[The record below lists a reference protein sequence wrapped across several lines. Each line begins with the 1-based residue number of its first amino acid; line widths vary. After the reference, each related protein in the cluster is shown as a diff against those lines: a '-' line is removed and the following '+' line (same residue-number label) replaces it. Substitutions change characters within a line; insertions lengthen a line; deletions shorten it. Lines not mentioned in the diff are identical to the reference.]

1 MTKDTFYITTPIYYV
16 TDEPHI
22 GHAYNAVAADFIA
35 RYHRLA
41 GHKVFLLTGTDEH
54 GQHVARAAERRGMQ
68 PQAWCD
74 EIVPKWK
81 QVWERL
87 EISYDDFIRTTEE
100 RHINPVGKFWQKVF
114 ETGDVYLGKYEGPYC
129 VSCETF
135 YQPDEVPDGM
145 CPIHERPVETVNE
158 ENYFFRLS
166 SYQDRL
172 LDLYDKNPDF
182 VKPESRLNEAV
193 SFVKSGLDDLSIS
206 RTSFT
211 WGIPVPWD
219 SKHILYVWI
228 DALLNYVTAAGFEDD
243 PLRFGRLWPADY
255 HLIGKDILRL
265 HAVIWP
271 AMLMAVG
278 IELPKTVFAHGWLT
292 VGGKKMSK
300 SNATGISPHELLDV
314 VGVDG
319 YRYHFLR
326 EGTFGQDG
334 SYSWEAMIAR
344 YNADLANDLGN
355 LVSRTLAMVDSYF
368 GGLVPEPGEE
378 TQAET
383 DLRLA
388 ATTAAAELESCVR
401 RLDVS
406 RALVGVFELVKAANH
421 YIDAAA
427 PWNLAKDPSTRER
440 LATVLYSVCEAI
452 RQISL
457 LVSPA
462 MPAASRRIRA
472 QLGLSEVDDRPLDT
486 SLVRGQVWTGVKVQR
501 GDSIFPRIEPD
512 S

>member
-22 GHAYNAVAADFIA
+22 GHAYNAIAADFIA

-41 GHKVFLLTGTDEH
+41 GRKVFLLTGTDEH
-54 GQHVARAAERRGMQ
+54 GQHVARAAEKRGME
-68 PQAWCD
+68 PGAWCD
-74 EIVPKWK
+74 EIVPRWK

-100 RHINPVGKFWQKVF
+100 RHIKPATDFWQKLY
-114 ETGDVYLGKYEGPYC
+114 ENGDVYLGKYEGPYC

-135 YQPDEVPDGM
+135 YQVDEVPDGL

-166 SYQDRL
+166 AYQDRL
-172 LDLYDKNPDF
+172 LEMYEENPDF
-182 VKPESRLNEAV
+182 VKPESRRNEV
-193 SFVKSGLDDLSIS
+193 LSFVKGGLDDQSIT

-211 WGIPVPWD
+211 WGITAPWD
-219 SKHILYVWI
+219 PKHVLYVWVE
-228 DALLNYVTAAGFEDD
+228 ALLNYVTAAGFGVDD
-243 PLRFGRLWPADY
+243 ERFGSLWPADY
-255 HLIGKDILRL
+255 HLIGKDILRH

-271 AMLMAVG
+271 AMLMAAGV
-278 IELPKTVFAHGWLT
+278 ELPKTVFAHGWLT

-300 SNATGISPHELLDV
+300 TNATGISPHELLDV
-314 VGVDG
+314 VGADG

-334 SYSWEAMIAR
+334 GYSWEAMIAR

-355 LVSRTLAMVDSYF
+355 LVSRSLAMVDSYF
-368 GGLVPEPGEE
+368 EGVIPEPGAQ
-378 TQAET
+378 TQAED

-388 ATTAAAELESCVR
+388 ATTAAAKLDSCVR
-401 RLDVS
+401 RLDLG

-421 YIDAAA
+421 YIDKAA
-427 PWNLAKDPSTRER
+427 PWQLAKDPSARER

-457 LVSPA
+457 LISPA
-462 MPAASRRIRA
+462 IPAASRRIRA
-472 QLGLSEVDDRPLDT
+472 QLGLKEVDERPLDA
-486 SLVRGQVWTGVKVQR
+486 SFVRGDVLAGVKIKR
-501 GDSIFPRIEPD
+501 GDSIFPRIDTD